1 MTLLLS
7 KTLQKFSKKWKK
19 IRYDMKIIIASVAA
33 IGAKTPAVLSG
44 ENKKDCCA
52 VFEKI
57 PFSHLI
63 DRYFP

>member
-1 MTLLLS
+1 
-7 KTLQKFSKKWKK
+7 
-19 IRYDMKIIIASVAA
+19 MKIIIASVAA